1 LFPHVPPGSYR
12 GSSREDSISSSF
24 FGDNDSRAGDEPA
37 VVISRHNV
45 DDWRHRELAQAMGGL
60 GISEDPSGNVDP
72 KMMGQDLPLPH
83 DLAPLGSSAPT
94 SFENS
99 TIRKQRSA
107 ELVGAKRRILETRK
121 HESAESGDDE
131 DEELGNV
138 QVRQKSP
145 RSRPKSSSKLGIEMM
160 RTNSRGSVISV
171 EDLSAHEHN
180 LQSSP
185 PPSIAEEREPNR
197 TPDVVPPLALTPP
210 EIFPMTPGG
219 EMQDVEMEMPKPV
232 GKQAAERDLDPTPR
246 ASVA

>member
-1 LFPHVPPGSYR
+1 ML
-12 GSSREDSISSSF
+12 
-24 FGDNDSRAGDEPA
+24 
-37 VVISRHNV
+37 
-45 DDWRHRELAQAMGGL
+45 
-60 GISEDPSGNVDP
+60 
-72 KMMGQDLPLPH
+72 GQDLPVPH
-83 DLAPLGSSAPT
+83 DLAPLGASAPA

-131 DEELGNV
+131 DDELGNV

-171 EDLSAHEHN
+171 EDMPVQEHN

-197 TPDVVPPLALTPP
+197 TPDVAPPPALTPP
-210 EIFPMTPGG
+210 EIFPMAPGG
-219 EMQDVEMEMPKPV
+219 EMQEFEMETPKPAE
-232 GKQAAERDLDPTPR
+232 KQTMERDPDPTPR
-246 ASVA
+246 ASVR